1 MTVFKFYL
9 MCSALWVGELFI
21 WVCAFEKNIPQNY
34 LGAFVITMILS
45 AVMHYQGV
53 RTTYAQYP
61 STRTKYLI
69 SLGVPGFDGIQLT
82 VVTIAY
88 FIYQKI

>member
-9 MCSALWVGELFI
+9 LCSALWVGELFI
-21 WVCAFEKNIPQNY
+21 WVCAFEKNIPKNY
-34 LGAFVITMILS
+34 LGAFAITMTLGAI
-45 AVMHYQGV
+45 MHYQGV
-53 RTTYAQYP
+53 KTTYAKYHI
-61 STRTKYLI
+61 TRVNRLI
-69 SLGVPGFDGIQLT
+69 SLGVPGFDGIQLI